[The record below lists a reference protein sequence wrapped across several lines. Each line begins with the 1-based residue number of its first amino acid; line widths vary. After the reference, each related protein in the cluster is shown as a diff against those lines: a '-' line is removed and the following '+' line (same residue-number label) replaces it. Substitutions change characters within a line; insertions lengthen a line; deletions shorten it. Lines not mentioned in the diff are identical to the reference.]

1 MLAVYSITHVYVST
15 EATKCIILSEV
26 IGIQPRFVCAGN
38 QLRSSRRTVS
48 APNPQVNSPAWSNV
62 VLNEFQYFSLVL

>member
-1 MLAVYSITHVYVST
+1 MSTLAVNSITYVYVST

-48 APNPQVNSPAWSNV
+48 APNP
-62 VLNEFQYFSLVL
+62 